1 MKQKSKRMIC
11 YWDIAE
17 IVTLPPFNA
26 FGHFDVIFDIIY
38 KKAPKPSKFLELIKN
53 KIDRHFNPLWTETK
67 NIVIYTLSWWY
78 CWHCCPTPDKEDKLD
93 ITWITLS
100 SFFLWFSFF
109 RMNIFWSSNYIKYKF
124 NQKGGEYSFFFKI
137 QGKNVLILLT
147 KSWQIDCIFN
157 YMLDRTKTVVFC
169 KLTLKQKNWTCLFF
183 YSETKQHILKK
194 KVLLVIEILHIL

>member
-1 MKQKSKRMIC
+1 M
-11 YWDIAE
+11 
-17 IVTLPPFNA
+17 
-26 FGHFDVIFDIIY
+26 
-38 KKAPKPSKFLELIKN
+38 
-53 KIDRHFNPLWTETK
+53 
-67 NIVIYTLSWWY
+67 IYTLSWWY

-109 RMNIFWSSNYIKYKF
+109 RMNIFWSSNYIKYNF
-124 NQKGGEYSFFFKI
+124 NQKGGEFSFFFKI

-169 KLTLKQKNWTCLFF
+169 KLTLKQKTGHV
-183 YSETKQHILKK
+183 YSFTQKLNNIFWKK
-194 KVLLVIEILHIL
+194 LLLVIEILHIL